1 MAPLDLD
8 ALRRA
13 PLTRD
18 SFASTI
24 VADWVKPAHTV
35 AVRGTLSPA
44 VLSPIIYPGFAARC
58 EPPSHRFSTG
68 VRHTFVHTSTA

>member
-13 PLTRD
+13 LLTRD

-24 VADWVKPAHTV
+24 VADWVKPAHTT
-35 AVRGTLSPA
+35 AVRGTLSPT

-58 EPPSHRFSTG
+58 ELPPHRFSIG
-68 VRHTFVHTSTA
+68 VRHTFDPTSTA